1 MHRFAPLQP
10 ASRRLSGAGLGL
22 VLAAH
27 AVAFWALLQQNLV
40 APVTPP
46 SILTVSLLPPP
57 SALPPEPPRPQP
69 KPQAPAPKPQAAPQ
83 APAVDAKTPTPAATP
98 SATPAPVAA
107 PTMPAAPAAS
117 TPTPP
122 VAQSQP
128 RYDADYLDNPKPA
141 YPPLSRRLG
150 EQGRVVLRVHVDTR
164 GLPGEIQLH
173 TSSGA
178 ERLDQAALATVRRWK
193 FVPAK
198 RGAEPIADWVLV
210 PIAFSLKE

>member
-1 MHRFAPLQP
+1 MHRFAPQLP
-10 ASRRLSGAGLGL
+10 TSRRLSGAGLGL

-27 AVAFWALLQQNLV
+27 AVAFWALMQQNLI
-40 APVTPP
+40 APVTAP

-57 SALPPEPPRPQP
+57 SEKPIEPPRPQP
-69 KPQAPAPKPQAAPQ
+69 RPQVPTPKPQAAPQ
-83 APAVDAKTPTPAATP
+83 APAVEAKAPTATP
-98 SATPAPVAA
+98 SASPAPVAA
-107 PTMPAAPAAS
+107 PTPPAAPVAS
-117 TPTPP
+117 APTPP

-150 EQGRVVLRVHVDTR
+150 EQGRVVVRVHVDAR